1 MVTADGRRHIE
12 WTPIPEPSASGATC
26 RVWLMQAGTIS
37 IPEDFVLLPAPNT
50 NNRTLQETPEQ
61 SKLRS
66 INAPDF
72 VFLIEHVPTGD
83 FFLFDLGMRKD
94 LHNLPPYIC
103 DVDLPIY
110 DCNPRL
116 PQEILAESSPRG
128 YSASKVKAIILSH
141 LHFDH
146 IGDCGREAFPNAE
159 LWIGPS
165 ACMEARPG
173 HPHDPMATVLASDFP
188 KDGSRKIV
196 EFTIPHPRLQEGGDG
211 RAIKIEEWHK
221 TGQYEA
227 VDCQVPKNGWKALG
241 SFDLAFDLFGD
252 ESAYLID
259 TPGHAAGHQSL
270 LIRVTTPEKIG
281 GASGSCGENELDSNQ
296 DDFVLLAGDSFH
308 HPDLLQDP
316 FRTARPPYSSYTI
329 HADDDLAIDT
339 MIRTRQ
345 FAERDNI
352 WVIASHDISIVE
364 TLAAGASRVEGLVLL
379 NDWRQKGW
387 KACHGKCGFSSLTAE
402 KPSEH

>member
-1 MVTADGRRHIE
+1 MITTNQRRHIE
-12 WTPIPEPSASGATC
+12 WTPILGPSFPGAIC

-50 NNRTLQETPEQ
+50 NNRTIQESPEQ

-66 INAPDF
+66 FNAPDF

-110 DCNPRL
+110 DCSPRL
-116 PQEILAESSPRG
+116 PQVILAKNSPAG
-128 YSASKVKAIILSH
+128 FGFSKVKAIILSH

-146 IGDCGREAFPNAE
+146 IGDCGREAFPEAE

-188 KDGSRKIV
+188 KDGTRKIV
-196 EFTIPHPRLQEGGDG
+196 EFTIPQPRLQERGDG
-211 RAIKIEEWHK
+211 RATKIEEWHS

-227 VDCQVPKNGWKALG
+227 VDSQVPRNGWKPSG
-241 SFDLAFDLFGD
+241 SFGLAFDLFGD
-252 ESAYLID
+252 GSAYLID

-270 LIRVTTPEKIG
+270 LVRVTTE
-281 GASGSCGENELDSNQ
+281 Q
-296 DDFVLLAGDSFH
+296 DGVDTDQGDFVLLAGDSFH
-308 HPDLLQDP
+308 HPILLQDP
-316 FRTARPPYSSYTI
+316 SRTARPPYGTYTI

-339 MIRTRQ
+339 MIRTRE
-345 FAERDNI
+345 FAKRENI

-364 TLAAGASRVEGLVLL
+364 TLAAGTNGVEGLVLL
-379 NDWRQKGW
+379 NDWRRKGW
-387 KACHGKCGFSSLTAE
+387 KGGQGQWH
-402 KPSEH
+402 P